1 VTEPEQASPHSSSEA
16 RRAQILS
23 QVEQQ
28 GYCTITEL
36 SGTFGVSDMTIRRD
50 IRRLVSDSQLRSVHG
65 GVTALSPTAMVGT
78 DFSARASQMK
88 TAKSAIAERAVELLP
103 QGGAVA
109 LDAGTTT
116 LELARLIPASLRL
129 HVVTHSLAVINTLA
143 RHEYVEVTCLGGRL
157 NPRSQAFGG
166 PTTATAIDDIR
177 VRKLFLA
184 ATGITAN
191 GVYCGTDFEAVTK
204 RALVNGADE
213 VVLLADSS
221 KFQTSAM
228 VRACPLESVD
238 VIITDDRVSAEAQRY
253 LQRLDA
259 EIIVV
264 SGFSEGARPPSA
276 GHAAS

>member
-1 VTEPEQASPHSSSEA
+1 VTETEQASTHTLSEA
-16 RRAQILS
+16 RRTQILS

-36 SGTFGVSDMTIRRD
+36 SETFGVSDMTIRRD
-50 IRRLVSDSQLRSVHG
+50 IRRLVADGQLRSVHG

-88 TAKSAIAERAVELLP
+88 SAKTAIAERAVEFLP
-103 QGGAVA
+103 ASGAIA

-116 LELARLIPASLRL
+116 LELARMIPASRHL

-177 VRKLFLA
+177 VKQLFLA
-184 ATGITAN
+184 ATGITAG

-228 VRACPLESVD
+228 VRACPLEAVD
-238 VIITDDRVSAEAQRY
+238 VIITDNGVSADARRY
-253 LQRLDA
+253 LSKLDA
-259 EIIVV
+259 EVIVV
-264 SGFSEGARPPSA
+264 DPG
-276 GHAAS
+276 

>member
-1 VTEPEQASPHSSSEA
+1 VTESEQAPHSLSEA

-36 SGTFGVSDMTIRRD
+36 SAAFSVSDMTIRRD
-50 IRRLVSDSQLRSVHG
+50 IRRLVGDGQLRSVHG
-65 GVTALSPTAMVGT
+65 GVTALSPTAMVST

-88 TAKSAIAERAVELLP
+88 AAKSAIAARAVEFLP
-103 QGGAVA
+103 AGGAVA

-116 LELARLIPASLRL
+116 LELARMIPASRHL

-177 VRKLFLA
+177 VKKLFLA
-184 ATGITAN
+184 ATGITAG

-204 RALVNGADE
+204 RALVNGADQ

-228 VRACPLESVD
+228 VRACPLEAVD
-238 VIITDDRVSAEAQRY
+238 VIITDDGVSPEARRY
-253 LQRLDA
+253 LDRLDA

-264 SGFSEGARPPSA
+264 DSAGEDERPPSS
-276 GHAAS
+276 GSAAL